1 MKTVKTNYLLA
12 VLASASILSS
22 CSDKADDPKKNEENE
37 LITTVHLHLTK
48 ANGDMAM
55 ATWKDLTP
63 DDLAGRTIDTLFLD
77 DSTSYTG
84 RVELKDQSK
93 SPEVDITAE
102 VKEEADDHLFVYK
115 QTPATA
121 VPFFD
126 LVRTDKD
133 SKNLVLGS
141 TFTLTTST
149 PKGKT
154 GLNIIL
160 KHQPG
165 IKDGSEGLGDADID
179 VVIPIVIR

>member
-1 MKTVKTNYLLA
+1 MKTVRTNYLLT
-12 VLASASILSS
+12 VLASASILFS
-22 CSDKADDPKKNEENE
+22 CSDKADNPKKNEENE

-48 ANGDMAM
+48 ANGAMAM

-93 SPEVDITAE
+93 SPEVDIKAE
-102 VKEEADDHLFVYK
+102 VKEEADDHLFIYK
-115 QTPATA
+115 QTPTTA

-133 SKNLVLGS
+133 SKNIVLGS
-141 TFTLTTST
+141 TFNLITSSSR
-149 PKGKT
+149 GKT
-154 GLNIIL
+154 GLNILL

-165 IKDGSEGLGDADID
+165 IKDGSETQGDTDVD
-179 VVIPIVIR
+179 VVIPVVIR